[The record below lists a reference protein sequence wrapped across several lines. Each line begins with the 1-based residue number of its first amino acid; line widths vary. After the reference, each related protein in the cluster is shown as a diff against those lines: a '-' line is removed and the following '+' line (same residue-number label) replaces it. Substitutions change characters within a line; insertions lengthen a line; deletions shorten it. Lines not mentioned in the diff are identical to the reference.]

1 MIETYNDVVHV
12 TGKQVKENGYKKAV
26 EERKI
31 SAIKLKVASR
41 VVGFVLSLP
50 FSLPPPPLSLSHKIN
65 DTNKFRVTMA
75 NRLISIQQLEFP
87 WGREENSKRRKTRA
101 FAKTIAEIV
110 IYEVERSL
118 KSSKVQVN
126 LRHGHHLPPTGQC
139 RAQWASHVGSRANGC
154 WKTILDPCPSFWT
167 PARAKNDLIIIIC
180 SKCQFI
186 YNFGIIYTIRSV

>member
-1 MIETYNDVVHV
+1 VIETYNDVVHV

-50 FSLPPPPLSLSHKIN
+50 FSLPPSPPSLSLSHKIN

-87 WGREENSKRRKTRA
+87 
-101 FAKTIAEIV
+101 
-110 IYEVERSL
+110 
-118 KSSKVQVN
+118 
-126 LRHGHHLPPTGQC
+126 
-139 RAQWASHVGSRANGC
+139 
-154 WKTILDPCPSFWT
+154 
-167 PARAKNDLIIIIC
+167 
-180 SKCQFI
+180 
-186 YNFGIIYTIRSV
+186 